1 MTARRSRGNASVAR
15 PTRRAVIAS
24 RLFAP
29 ESGAAATRL
38 RWLARA
44 FVDSGYAVRV
54 LTSQPQPGSAAPE
67 RDDGVTVSRWPVL
80 RDANGIVRGYVQY
93 LSFDVPLLLRL
104 LLCRRPDVVVGE
116 PPPTTGLVV
125 RLVCALRRVPYVYYA
140 ADVWSDGTA
149 SAGAPGPVVRV
160 ITVVESWVLRGARLV
175 LSVSPA
181 VTERLLRLGV
191 DPAKVQLV
199 GNGVDVEVFR
209 PVEGD
214 REVAPGAAQEPATLE
229 RRPLDV
235 PYAVY
240 AGTMSEWQGA
250 DVFVRAFTQ
259 ALDELPTDARLVY
272 LGQGSDRPTVERL
285 AREVAPERVDVLGV
299 VPPAGAARWLR
310 HAVCALVSIVPD
322 QGYDFARPTKVWAAT
337 ASGTPVVFAG
347 RGIAAQEVVDAAL
360 GLAVDH
366 EVGAVAEA
374 LVRAF
379 AEQPSADERRRLVAW
394 TREHASLA
402 TIAASAV
409 GAIRAACER

>member
-1 MTARRSRGNASVAR
+1 
-15 PTRRAVIAS
+15 VIAS

-44 FVDSGYAVRV
+44 FADEGFAVRV
-54 LTSQPQPGSAAPE
+54 LTSQPQPGSAPP
-67 RDDGVTVSRWPVL
+67 DDDPGVMVSRWPVL
-80 RDANGIVRGYVQY
+80 RDANGIVRGYAQY

-104 LLCRRPDVVVGE
+104 LLRRRPDVVVCE

-149 SAGAPGPVVRV
+149 SAGAPGPVVRL
-160 ITVVESWVLRGARLV
+160 ITIVESWVLRGARLV

-191 DPAKVQLV
+191 EPANVQLV

-209 PVEGD
+209 P
-214 REVAPGAAQEPATLE
+214 READQMVAPGGAHE
-229 RRPLDV
+229 RASVERPPLDV

-250 DVFVRAFTQ
+250 DVFVRAF
-259 ALDELPTDARLVY
+259 AKVMGRLPTDARLVF

-285 AREVAPERVDVLGV
+285 ARDLAPDRVDVLGV
-299 VPPAGAARWLR
+299 VPPAEAASWLR
-310 HAVCALVSIVPD
+310 HAMCALVSIVPD

-347 RGIAAQEVVDAAL
+347 RGVAAQEVADAAL
-360 GLAVDH
+360 GRAGDH
-366 EVGAVAEA
+366 QADAVAEA
-374 LVRAF
+374 LVRGF
-379 AEQPSADERRRLVAW
+379 ADQPSAEERRRLAAW

-409 GAIRAACER
+409 RAIRTACDR

>member
-1 MTARRSRGNASVAR
+1 MNLPTSRRTRAGARRAAIV
-15 PTRRAVIAS
+15 S

-38 RWLARA
+38 KWLARA
-44 FVDSGYAVRV
+44 FVDVGYTVRV
-54 LTSQPQPGSAAPE
+54 LTSVPQPGSASP
-67 RDDGVTVSRWPVL
+67 DDPAGVSVSRWPVL
-80 RDANGIVRGYVQY
+80 RDRNGIVRGYVQY

-104 LLCRRPDVVVGE
+104 LLGPRPDVVVCE

-125 RLVCALRRVPYVYYA
+125 RLVCSARRVPYVYYA

-149 SAGAPGPVVRV
+149 SAGAPGVVVRL
-160 ITVVESWVLRGARLV
+160 ITLVESWVLRGSRLV

-191 DPAKVQLV
+191 EPAKVQLV

-209 PVEGD
+209 PAESA
-214 REVAPGAAQEPATLE
+214 RAEVAAAVPGAGRVE
-229 RRPLDV
+229 RPPLDV

-250 DVFVRAFTQ
+250 DVFVRAF
-259 ALDELPTDARLVY
+259 ALARERLPADARLVY

-285 AREVAPERVDVLGV
+285 ASELAPDQVDVLGV
-299 VPPAGAARWLR
+299 VPPVEAASWLR

-322 QGYDFARPTKVWAAT
+322 QGYDFARPTKVWAAS

-347 RGIAAQEVVDAAL
+347 RGVAAQEVADAGL

-366 EVGAVAEA
+366 DVAAVGEA
-374 LVRAF
+374 LVQAF
-379 AEQPSADERRRLVAW
+379 SDQPSTEERRRLVAW
-394 TREHASLA
+394 TRQHASLA
-402 TIAASAV
+402 TVAASAV
-409 GAIRAACER
+409 GAIRVACDQ